1 MQQTQIKS
9 YKHDGSSHRMW
20 SHTNFL
26 KEDDEFYYLAAT
38 RAKVI
43 EHDGREWRAPEGSI
57 YILSKK
63 HFYNIIVMFISNRVI
78 EYYVNIASPTLR
90 TSLNTFEFIDYDL
103 DLKKD
108 KQGKVKELDWGEYH
122 RYSENYGY
130 SDELKK
136 VIELTLK
143 EVGTQLKAAS
153 YPFSDEEN
161 YKMYNDYLSQI
172 EDKYYYQN
180 RGK

>member
-1 MQQTQIKS
+1 MLKTQIKS

-26 KEDDEFYYLAAT
+26 KEDKEFYYLAAT

-63 HFYNIIVMFISNRVI
+63 RFFNIIVMFISNSVI
-78 EYYVNIASPTLR
+78 EYYVNIASPTIR
-90 TSLNTFEFIDYDL
+90 TSLDTFQFIDYDL

-108 KQGKVKELDWGEYH
+108 ARGNVKELDWGEYH
-122 RYSENYGY
+122 RYSRNYGY
-130 SDELKK
+130 PDKLKK

-143 EVGTQLKAAS
+143 EVEIQLKNAE
-153 YPFSDEEN
+153 YPFDDEIN
-161 YKMYNDYLSQI
+161 FRMYNDYLNRI
-172 EDKYYYQN
+172 NDKYYYKH
-180 RGK
+180 RGE

>member
-1 MQQTQIKS
+1 MLKTQIKS
-9 YKHDGSSHRMW
+9 YKHDGSSHRLW
-20 SHTNFL
+20 SNTNFL

-63 HFYNIIVMFISNRVI
+63 HFYNIIVMFISDKII

-90 TSLNTFEFIDYDL
+90 TSLNTFQFIDYDL

-108 KQGKVKELDWGEYH
+108 KEGKIRELDWGEYH
-122 RYSENYGY
+122 RYAKDYGY
-130 SDELKK
+130 SEELKK
-136 VIELTLK
+136 VIELTLL
-143 EVGTQLKAAS
+143 EVENVLKKS
-153 YPFSDEEN
+153 SFPFDDQQN
-161 YKMYNDYLSQI
+161 YKMYDNYLKQI
-172 EDKYYYQN
+172 NDKYYYRH
-180 RGK
+180 RGE